1 MGLLDIL
8 VNWAWG
14 NISIPRN
21 ELINIIDALD
31 ADGDGDITLGEVIKL
46 IKMFGK

>member
-14 NISIPRN
+14 NISIPRQ
-21 ELINIIDALD
+21 ELVNIIDALD
-31 ADGDGDITLGEVIKL
+31 ADADGEITLGEVIKL

>member
-21 ELINIIDALD
+21 ELINIIDSLD
-31 ADGDGDITLGEVIKL
+31 ADGDGEITLGEIIQLVKVL
-46 IKMFGK
+46 GK

>member
-14 NISIPRN
+14 NISIPRQ
-21 ELINIIDALD
+21 ELVNIIDALD
-31 ADGDGDITLGEVIKL
+31 VDEDGEITLGEVVKL

>member
-14 NISIPRN
+14 NISIPRQ
-21 ELINIIDALD
+21 ELVNIIDSLD
-31 ADGDGDITLGEVIKL
+31 VDEDGEITLGEVIKL
-46 IKMFGK
+46 IKMFGQ

>member
-14 NISIPRN
+14 NISIPRQ
-21 ELINIIDALD
+21 ELVNIINSLD
-31 ADGDGDITLGEVIKL
+31 VDGDGEITLGEIIQLVRL
-46 IKMFGK
+46 LGK